1 MMTNTT
7 NSRVP
12 RLVIV
17 DDEEMV
23 LASLRSF
30 LTLETEYEVLTFDSP
45 LKALESI
52 RENQIDLVISDYLM
66 PEMTGIEFL
75 LEVKKLQPYATR
87 ILLTGY
93 ADKENA
99 IRAINEVNLYQYI
112 EKPWSN
118 DDLKLII
125 QNGLERRFLMA
136 DLAAKIG
143 EVQQAQRSL
152 QDIQAQIIKAFM

>member
-1 MMTNTT
+1 MTDTT
-7 NSRVP
+7 NGRVP
-12 RLVIV
+12 LLVIV

-23 LASLRSF
+23 LVSLRSF
-30 LTLETEYEVLTFDSP
+30 LALETDYEVLTFSSP

-52 RENQIDLVISDYLM
+52 HENQIDLVISDYLM

-93 ADKENA
+93 GDKENA

-125 QNGLERRFLMA
+125 RNGLERRFLMA
-136 DLAAKIG
+136 DLEAKIG
-143 EVQQAQRSL
+143 DFQQAQRSL

>member
-1 MMTNTT
+1 MTDTT
-7 NSRVP
+7 NSRGP
-12 RLVIV
+12 LLVIV

-30 LTLETEYEVLTFDSP
+30 LALETDYEVLTFSSP
-45 LKALESI
+45 LRALESI
-52 RENQIDLVISDYLM
+52 RESQIDLVISDYLM

-99 IRAINEVNLYQYI
+99 IRAINEVNLYLYI

-136 DLAAKIG
+136 DLEAKIG

>member
-1 MMTNTT
+1 MTDTT

-12 RLVIV
+12 LLVIV

-23 LASLRSF
+23 LVSLRSF
-30 LTLETEYEVLTFDSP
+30 LALETDYEVLTFSSP
-45 LKALESI
+45 LRALESI
-52 RENQIDLVISDYLM
+52 RESQIDLVISDYLM

-93 ADKENA
+93 GDKENA

-136 DLAAKIG
+136 DLEAKIG
-143 EVQQAQRSL
+143 DFQQAQRSL

>member
-1 MMTNTT
+1 MTDTT

-12 RLVIV
+12 LLVIV

-30 LTLETEYEVLTFDSP
+30 LTLETDYELLTFDSP

-52 RENQIDLVISDYLM
+52 RENRIDLVISDYLM

-87 ILLTGY
+87 VLLTGY

-112 EKPWSN
+112 EKPWN
-118 DDLKLII
+118 NEDLKLII

-136 DLAAKIG
+136 DLEAKIG